1 MYMHVLHTCMCTVC
15 ISDESSGAGVV
26 DGCDLGIESAC
37 SAIVTS
43 TLTAEPFLHFVFLFQ
58 LKIDNK

>member
-1 MYMHVLHTCMCTVC
+1 MCTTCVP
-15 ISDESSGAGVV
+15 DESSGAGVM

-43 TLTAEPFLHFVFLFQ
+43 VLTAEPFLQAILLFQ
-58 LKIDNK
+58 LKVDSKINKD